1 MVPDRLDHNVDPTD
15 EGRHPP
21 GDEELWG
28 ESYYLD
34 FTAAGGEIAGY
45 TRLGVYPNL
54 GVTWWTT
61 AIVGQDRPLVSSIDH
76 HLPLAT
82 EPGVSDRRVVAV
94 SSNELSVE
102 YINKDP
108 LRTMSV
114 RGRAP
119 ARTLENAIDVYADRA
134 GVPTSLELDLTWRT
148 DGVPYHYDVTTRYE
162 IPCLVTGEIR
172 VDGDVIPIDGQG
184 QRDHSWGVRDWWAF
198 GWCWAAARLDDGTRV
213 HWAHIRLP
221 DGPVAL
227 GYVQR
232 EGSVD
237 PVEGVAVQEALGPE
251 DVPTRAA
258 ARVEPGGIRLDIEPR
273 WFAPAL
279 LVAPDGRV
287 SRFPRA
293 CARFWSDDGR
303 SGTGWIEW
311 NQPESQPTAP

>member
-1 MVPDRLDHNVDPTD
+1 MADRPDHNVDPTD

-34 FTAAGGEIAGY
+34 FTADGGEIAGY

-61 AIVGQDRPLVSSIDH
+61 AIVGQDRPLFSSIDH
-76 HLPLAT
+76 YLPLAAVPEAT
-82 EPGVSDRRVVAV
+82 DRRVVV
-94 SSNELSVE
+94 VDSNELSVE
-102 YINKDP
+102 YVSRDP

-119 ARTLENAIDVYADRA
+119 ARALESATDVYAGQA
-134 GVPTSLELDLTWRT
+134 GVPTSIELDLTWRT
-148 DGVPYHYDVTTRYE
+148 DGVPYHYDVTSRYE

-172 VDGDVIPIDGQG
+172 LGDETIPIDGQG

-227 GYVQR
+227 GYVQQPD
-232 EGSVD
+232 GVVD
-237 PVEGVAVQEALGPE
+237 PVEGVAVQEVTGPGGL
-251 DVPTRAA
+251 PARAA
-258 ARVEPGGIRLDIEPR
+258 ARLQPGGIRLDIQPR
-273 WFAPAL
+273 WFAPACSSPPTVGSAASPRLRPL
-279 LVAPDGRV
+279 LVR
-287 SRFPRA
+287 
-293 CARFWSDDGR
+293 
-303 SGTGWIEW
+303 
-311 NQPESQPTAP
+311 

>member
-1 MVPDRLDHNVDPTD
+1 MVADGLDHTVDPAD
-15 EGRHPP
+15 ERRHPP
-21 GDEELWG
+21 GDEQLWG

-34 FTAAGGEIAGY
+34 FTAGGGEIAGY

-61 AIVGQDRPLVSSIDH
+61 AVVGQDRPLISSNDH
-76 HLPLAT
+76 QLPLAA
-82 EPGVSDRRVVAV
+82 EPEESDRRVMAV
-94 SSNELSVE
+94 RGTDLAVE
-102 YINKDP
+102 YVIKDP

-119 ARTLENAIDVYADRA
+119 AMLLDSPTDVYAGRT
-134 GVPTSLELDLTWRT
+134 GVATTLELDLTWRT
-148 DGVPYHYDVTTRYE
+148 EGVPYHYDVTTRYE
-162 IPCLVTGEIR
+162 IPCLVTGEVR
-172 VDGDVIPIDGQG
+172 VGSEIIPIDGQG

-198 GWCWAAARLDDGTRV
+198 GWCWAAARLNDGARV

-221 DGPVAL
+221 DGPVSL

-232 EGSVD
+232 DGAVE
-237 PVEGVAVQEALGPE
+237 PVEGVAVQETLGVE
-251 DVPTRAA
+251 GVPSRAA
-258 ARVEPGGIRLDIEPR
+258 ARVEPGNVRLDIEPR

-279 LVAPDGRV
+279 LVAPDGRI

-293 CARFWSDDGR
+293 CARFWSEDGR

-311 NQPESQPTAP
+311 NQPELGPASP

>member
-119 ARTLENAIDVYADRA
+119 ARTLENAFDVYADRA

-184 QRDHSWGVRDWWAF
+184 QRDHSGASGTGGRSAGVGRQPGSTTGLACIGRHPPARRSGSPSATCSARVRSTGSR
-198 GWCWAAARLDDGTRV
+198 GWLSKRPSGAEE
-213 HWAHIRLP
+213 LP
-221 DGPVAL
+221 P
-227 GYVQR
+227 
-232 EGSVD
+232 
-237 PVEGVAVQEALGPE
+237 
-251 DVPTRAA
+251 RAA

-293 CARFWSDDGR
+293 CARFWSDGR
-303 SGTGWIEW
+303 AVGDRLDRW